1 MSVNINADTTN
12 GLVMTPDTSGEIKL
26 QSAGADIA
34 TVDSSG
40 ITMAAG
46 KTLPASALT
55 GSLPA
60 LDGSSLTGIETGQV
74 LEYITGVCDGTT
86 VTTPRD
92 TYTIDSCTTG
102 GQNIG
107 SSYVTVDGSTFTYTP
122 PANTKKVI
130 YRFTFAAR
138 WEAAH
143 SIAHVKFFIDSSEV
157 LHARTGAGG
166 SYLEQLTNFEW
177 VIDVG
182 NSNNT
187 NTGRLLSWTSDKT
200 LKLTARE
207 YGASNGIVLH
217 QTRYWDGIDSQQT
230 HRPTLTII
238 AVG

>member
-1 MSVNINADTTN
+1 MTVKINADTTN
-12 GLVMTPDTSGEIKL
+12 GAVITSDTSGEIEL
-26 QSAGADIA
+26 QAGGTKIA
-34 TVDSSG
+34 TVKSTG
-40 ITMAAG
+40 LEMASG

-55 GSLPA
+55 GTLPA

-107 SSYVTVDGSTFTYTP
+107 NSYETVDGSSFTYTP

-130 YRFTFAAR
+130 YRFAFMAR
-138 WEAAH
+138 WVQNHAITH
-143 SIAHVKFFIDSSEV
+143 IKFFIDSNEV
-157 LHARTGAGG
+157 THARTGSGC
-166 SYLEQLTNFEW
+166 SYLEQMVNFEW

-187 NTGRLLSWTSDKT
+187 NTGRLSSWTSDKT
-200 LKLTARE
+200 LKLTARQ
-207 YGASNGIVLH
+207 YGGSNGVVLH
-217 QTRYWDGIDSQQT
+217 QTRYWDGADSQQA